1 MPRSLN
7 KALIIGNLTRDPV
20 MRYTPQGHAVTSF
33 GVATNRE
40 WTTNGERKEATEF
53 HNVVA
58 WGKLAELCSQLL
70 SKGRKVYIEG
80 RLQTRTWDDQNGV
93 KHYKTEIVADD
104 MVILDPRPAGVVAP
118 PSPTSE
124 PKTVEPKDQADHSD
138 LPKPPEEKPE
148 EKKEESASNPPA
160 EVLDESV
167 AEGEIPF

>member
-1 MPRSLN
+1 MPRSIN
-7 KALIIGNLTRDPV
+7 KALIIGNLTRDPE

-70 SKGRKVYIEG
+70 AKGRKVYIEG

-93 KHYKTEIVADD
+93 KHYKTEIVADE
-104 MVILDPRPAGVVAP
+104 MVILDSRPVGAAAPQGSPGELKSDEPDGQVGVSK
-118 PSPTSE
+118 SPE
-124 PKTVEPKDQADHSD
+124 D
-138 LPKPPEEKPE
+138 KPE
-148 EKKEESASNPPA
+148 EKKEESAIGLPA

>member
-1 MPRSLN
+1 MPRSVN
-7 KALIIGNLTRDPV
+7 KALIIGNLTRDPE

-104 MVILDPRPAGVVAP
+104 MVILDPRPAGVAAP
-118 PSPTSE
+118 QSPTGE
-124 PKTVEPKDQADHSD
+124 PKTVEPKDQAEA
-138 LPKPPEEKPE
+138 PKPSEVKAE
-148 EKKEESASNPPA
+148 EKKEEPATGSPP